1 MHGNMVL
8 PPIGP
13 LFASNPHHIT
23 HHNRQ
28 LVAAVGSETLVA
40 LRTPTSTH
48 AHAYMNG
55 AFPSSSP
62 VKKDLNSS
70 SVATTKKSATGA
82 DVSGKKS
89 MVALNLDSPKA
100 TSSSSFDLEASK
112 DEEGSASPTC
122 EDEKLRLSRERN
134 RLHAQRTRIRKR
146 ELLESLKERIHALQ
160 SEHTLLKQ
168 AYEFHATAV
177 CLLALGAGPECDHPS
192 LKHLED
198 VSDAALELFDSTS
211 TLNAC
216 LDDEDDMDDFAE
228 QSGAMMSTHEK
239 SCEWYNNEDDNDHH
253 SDSGSSPSCSCTCQA
268 AAMTPDQDTTGSQ
281 QLNSN
286 GKRVHSSSST
296 LQMGGSKEEREQLR
310 RERNR
315 LHARRARLRKK
326 LILERSQQAVQELRK
341 RNEYL
346 REHLGVLITSIYGA
360 NTNTSTRTSSSTI
373 ATKLVCS
380 TCKHRGF

>member
-13 LFASNPHHIT
+13 LFASNPHHNHLT
-23 HHNRQ
+23 HHSRQ
-28 LVAAVGSETLVA
+28 LVGSETLVA
-40 LRTPTSTH
+40 LRTPTSIH

-62 VKKDLNSS
+62 VKKDVNNSS
-70 SVATTKKSATGA
+70 AVTTTTKSSSTAGATKKSMA
-82 DVSGKKS
+82 
-89 MVALNLDSPKA
+89 ALNLDSPK
-100 TSSSSFDLEASK
+100 TITTTTTGSPFDLDASK
-112 DEEGSASPTC
+112 DDDGSASPTC

-198 VSDAALELFDSTS
+198 VSDATLELFDSTS

-216 LDDEDDMDDFAE
+216 LDDEDDMDEFTE
-228 QSGAMMSTHEK
+228 STSGAMMMITHEK
-239 SCEWYNNEDDNDHH
+239 SCEWYTSNEDDNDHH
-253 SDSGSSPSCSCTCQA
+253 SSDDSGTSCSCTCQA
-268 AAMTPDQDTTGSQ
+268 SSADASQ
-281 QLNSN
+281 PLNSN

-296 LQMGGSKEEREQLR
+296 LGGSKEEREQLR

-346 REHLGVLITSIYGA
+346 REHLEVLISSIYGA
-360 NTNTSTRTSSSTI
+360 NTTISTSKPSS
-373 ATKLVCS
+373 CP
-380 TCKHRGF
+380 